1 MRPRALGGF
10 LVPYGALLLI
20 YILDT
25 SPGARLLLAAHHRGG
40 DFLSL
45 LRRLCTFPQSP
56 RLRRASDVELVVGVV
71 LIGAR
76 YARGCCLGLARRR
89 RRDRLGRRRRGR
101 RRLAG

>member
-10 LVPYGALLLI
+10 LVPSGALLLI

-25 SPGARLLLAAHHRGG
+25 GPDARLFLPARRRGG

-45 LRRLCTFPQSP
+45 QLRLRAFPQSP

-76 YARGCCLGLARRR
+76 YARGYRLGLARRR
-89 RRDRLGRRRRGR
+89 RRDRLGRRRRRWARG
-101 RRLAG
+101 